1 MTPGLFAS
9 IVLIHLAAAISPG
22 PSFVVALR
30 TAATEGFRVAV
41 ALAIGFGLGALLWA
55 AAAMA
60 GLAVLFRL
68 VPSLFLA
75 LKLAGAG
82 FLFYIAY
89 MMWSHAKEPLSLGRS
104 PDLQPRSA
112 FSAAARFGFLTFATN
127 PKPAVFFGA
136 VFVGLLPAEMSF
148 GWRLAI
154 LSAIFLNETL
164 WYILVARVFSLRKAR
179 EAYLKFKVWIDRA
192 FGSLLV
198 LLGLKIA
205 LT

>member
-1 MTPGLFAS
+1 MTPGIFAS

-22 PSFVVALR
+22 PSFVVSVR

-41 ALAIGFGLGALLWA
+41 ALAFGFGLGALLWA
-55 AAAMA
+55 TAAMA

-68 VPSLFLA
+68 VPSLFMA
-75 LKLAGAG
+75 LKLVGAG

-89 MMWSHAKEPLSLGRS
+89 RMWSRAKEPLSFAQS
-104 PDLQPRSA
+104 TDLPPRSA
-112 FSAAARFGFLTFATN
+112 FSATRFGFLTFATN

-136 VFVGLLPAEMSF
+136 VFVGLLPADMAL
-148 GWRLAI
+148 GWRIAI
-154 LSAIFLNETL
+154 LAAIFLNETL

-179 EAYLKFKVWIDRA
+179 EAYLKFKAWVDRA
-192 FGSLLV
+192 FGGLLV